1 MPTQAVTLRIP
12 LPIYEFFKNR
22 AERTHRSVEGELLEV
37 AAAEAAEKDR
47 LSPDLAQA
55 VAGLAV
61 LDDEAL
67 WRAAH
72 SRFPAEQKEEIEAL
86 DYKQQSEGLTRN
98 ERQRQEQL
106 LNAADRVMLVRA
118 HAARLLKEHG
128 HDISELLG
136 AR

>member
-1 MPTQAVTLRIP
+1 MPTQAITLRLP
-12 LPIYEFFKNR
+12 LPVYEFFKNR

-37 AAAEAAEKDR
+37 ATTEATEKDR
-47 LSPDLAQA
+47 LSLDLAQA

-61 LDDEAL
+61 LDDEDL
-67 WRAAH
+67 WRAAR
-72 SRFPAEQKEEIEAL
+72 SRLPIEQKDQIEAL
-86 DYKQQSEGLTRN
+86 NYKQQSEGLTQA

-106 LNAADRVMLVRA
+106 LSACDRVMLVRA
-118 HAARLLKEHG
+118 HAAKLLKVRG